1 MKGIGQ
7 NFDEFMIEQGL
18 FEESQELA
26 AKRLIALQ
34 LEAEMKRQNIS
45 KSALAEKNAYFSNI
59 CR

>member
-7 NFDEFMIEQGL
+7 NFDEFMIEQSL